1 MSVSLVARALEMDES
16 RGVIRVTVKGQGE
29 GDED

>member
-16 RGVIRVTVKGQGE
+16 GGVIRVVVEGQGE
-29 GDED
+29 GDGD